1 MNTIKAMLN
10 AATIQSTMVN
20 GGRWLASLPFDD
32 FFLALS
38 FIDTAPSF
46 FPYHLPDHAAR
57 HNVWRQ
63 SMPFPANEAVEKVS
77 SFAYRAVN
85 QNKYQGRSKGQYF
98 GEANG
103 ALQTHR
109 HQPPVPRC

>member
-1 MNTIKAMLN
+1 MLN

-20 GGRWLASLPFDD
+20 GGRWPASLPFDD

-63 SMPFPANEAVEKVS
+63 SMPFPANGQFRD
-77 SFAYRAVN
+77 SFISASQLRTSPVTHWRLLPPAASPAP
-85 QNKYQGRSKGQYF
+85 RS
-98 GEANG
+98 A
-103 ALQTHR
+103 R
-109 HQPPVPRC
+109 RPPWTAPRRTESRTG